1 MNRISQEG
9 ADHINNMLNAI
20 VDSIDDKLNNI
31 KAPVAEV
38 KSGKKAK
45 KSAAPAPA
53 VSSAIIADELNGLI
67 ELCHQ
72 IEREWEK
79 V

>member
-9 ADHINNMLNAI
+9 ADHINKMVNAI
-20 VDSIDDKLNNI
+20 IDSIDAKLNNV

-38 KSGKKAK
+38 KSGKKAN
-45 KSAAPAPA
+45 KSVASAPV
-53 VSSAIIADELNGLI
+53 VSSAIIAEELNGLI
-67 ELCHQ
+67 ELAHQ
-72 IEREWEK
+72 VEREWEK

>member
-9 ADHINNMLNAI
+9 ADHINKMVNAI
-20 VDSIDDKLNNI
+20 IDSIDEKLNNV

-45 KSAAPAPA
+45 KSVASAPAI
-53 VSSAIIADELNGLI
+53 SSAIIADELSGLI
-67 ELCHQ
+67 ELTHQ